1 MNRKNQFICS
11 FVLIVLTSALLASC
25 GPPIKNVDLQK
36 AQASFAAAKMDPVV
50 VQNAPLELQTA
61 ENSLQ
66 TAESLWKADAKPA
79 EVSHQAYLALQ
90 RTAIAKE
97 IANQKLAEEH
107 IEEASSNRSK
117 VLLEARTF
125 EAEDAAKTAIV
136 LRKQALE
143 ASSDADLARRQA
155 QEQTTLLAAK
165 TAEIQ
170 QAAEEA
176 RVAEALNKQLEAEVA
191 QLQAIKS
198 ERGLVITLGDVLFD
212 TGKAELKGGAMATI
226 SKIANFMKTYPT
238 RTLLVEGFTDS
249 RGSDSF
255 NLALSERR
263 ANAVGSALTASV
275 VDKERVAVRGYGESY
290 PVASNENPVGRQLN
304 RRVEVIISDEN
315 GLITER
321 R

>member
-1 MNRKNQFICS
+1 MNSKNRFICS
-11 FVLIVLTSALLASC
+11 FVLIVFTSALLASC
-25 GPPIKNVDLQK
+25 APPMKNVDLQK
-36 AQASFAAAKMDPVV
+36 AQASFAAAKLDPVV

-61 ENSLQ
+61 ETSLQ
-66 TAESLWKADAKPA
+66 NAERLWEADAKPA
-79 EVSHQAYLALQ
+79 EVSHHAYLALQ

-97 IANQKLAEEH
+97 IASQKMAEEH
-107 IEEASSNRSK
+107 AETTSSERAR
-117 VLLEARTF
+117 VLLEARTY
-125 EAEDAAKTAIV
+125 EAEDATKAAIV
-136 LRKQALE
+136 SRHKAQE
-143 ASSDADLARRQA
+143 ASKDADLARRQA
-155 QEQTTLLAAK
+155 KEQATLLAAK
-165 TAEIQ
+165 TAESQ
-170 QAAEEA
+170 LAAEEVRA
-176 RVAEALNKQLEAEVA
+176 AEARTKQLEAEVS

-212 TGKAELKGGAMATI
+212 TSKAELKGGAVATI

-249 RGSDSF
+249 NGSDSF

-263 ANAVGSALTASV
+263 ASAVGSALIASAV
-275 VDKERVAVRGYGESY
+275 ATKRVAVRGYGESY
-290 PVASNENPVGRQLN
+290 PVASNETPVGRQLN

>member
-1 MNRKNQFICS
+1 MNSKNRFICS
-11 FVLIVLTSALLASC
+11 FVLIGLTSALLASC
-25 GPPIKNVDLQK
+25 GAPIKNVDLQK

-61 ENSLQ
+61 ETSLQ

-79 EVSHQAYLALQ
+79 EVNHHAYLALQ
-90 RTAIAKE
+90 RTAIARE
-97 IANQKLAEEH
+97 IASQKLAEEH
-107 IEEASSNRSK
+107 IEEVNRDRAR

-125 EAEDAAKTAIV
+125 EAADATKTAKV
-136 LRKQALE
+136 LRLQVLE
-143 ASSDADLARRQA
+143 ASKDADLARRQA
-155 QEQTTLLAAK
+155 QEQATLLAAK

-176 RVAEALNKQLEAEVA
+176 RVAATLTKQLEAEVA

-212 TGKAELKGGAMATI
+212 SGKAELKGGAVATI

-249 RGSDSF
+249 SGSDSF
-255 NLALSERR
+255 NLALSEWR
-263 ANAVGSALTASV
+263 ANAVGSALTASAV
-275 VDKERVAVRGYGESY
+275 EAQRVAVRGYGEAY
-290 PVASNENPVGRQLN
+290 PVASNETPVGRQLN

-315 GLITER
+315 GLLTER